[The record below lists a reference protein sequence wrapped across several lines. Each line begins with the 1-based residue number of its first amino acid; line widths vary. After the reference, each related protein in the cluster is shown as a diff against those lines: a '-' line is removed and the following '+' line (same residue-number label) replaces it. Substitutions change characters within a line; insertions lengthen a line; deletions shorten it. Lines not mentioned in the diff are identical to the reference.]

1 MVVTQSLA
9 ATQAAPGKA
18 SPKLQAAAKEF
29 ESVLLGQ
36 WLQDAEST
44 FASVPGGDEDE
55 DEDAGKQQMQGFAT
69 QQLAAGFTA
78 QGGIGIAKLAL
89 KGLTD
94 ASNREHTGSA
104 AASAAASHAVAD
116 AGNAAQAMAA
126 YRTETVR

>member
-44 FASVPGGDEDE
+44 FASVPGGDE